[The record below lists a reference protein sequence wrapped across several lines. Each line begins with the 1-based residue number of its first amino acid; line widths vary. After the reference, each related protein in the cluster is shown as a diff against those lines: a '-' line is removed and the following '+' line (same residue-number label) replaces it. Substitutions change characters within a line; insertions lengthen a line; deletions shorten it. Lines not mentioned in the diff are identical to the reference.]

1 MLLAIVAVLLQNV
14 PLFLLALLVL
24 IASVVS
30 RMWVKYALKKLEYS
44 RWVGESHVFFGES
57 VPLELSIA
65 NRKILPLPWVN
76 VQDEIP
82 QGVTFPEGKVWWSK
96 SRSSGF
102 LSTTLSL
109 SWYHRITQRYVIE
122 CNQRGFF
129 EFGPATVRSGD
140 LFGFSYTDS
149 KVEQRDQVIV
159 YPKILPVTGL
169 EIPPR
174 HPVGELGVKKQL
186 FEDPVLV
193 MGVKDYTPGDP
204 MRRIHWKLSAHR
216 GKLQTKIFEPTTSA
230 DLAIFLD
237 VRTVEAPFWGKHH
250 DLLETAI
257 LTVASIGQE
266 ATGTLPVGLYVNDSD
281 RNLLEPIN
289 LAPSSNPKQ
298 MQQMLEALARIQGFP
313 IQAIED
319 LLSAKV
325 RNLLTGTSVMVIT
338 AIPTGALLEELERI
352 QRIGRS
358 VALIIV
364 GTSHSIDGQPKNVPV
379 FRVDGGSEWR
389 DFESV
394 NLVRQNRMI

>member
-1 MLLAIVAVLLQNV
+1 MAIVGILLQNV

-30 RMWVKYALKKLEYS
+30 RMWVRYALTKLEYS
-44 RWVGESHVFFGES
+44 RWVGESRIFCGES

-82 QGVTFPEGKVWWSK
+82 EGVKFPEGKVWWSK
-96 SRSSGF
+96 SKSSGF

-109 SWYHRITQRYVIE
+109 SWYHRITQRYVVE

-129 EFGPATVRSGD
+129 QFGPATVRSGD

-149 KVEQRDQVIV
+149 KVEQRDQLTV

-174 HPVGELGVKKQL
+174 HPVGELGVKQQL
-186 FEDPVLV
+186 FEDPSLV

-216 GKLQTKIFEPTTSA
+216 GTLQTKIFEPTTSA

-237 VRTVEAPFWGKHH
+237 VRTVEAPFWGKHQ

-257 LTVASIGQE
+257 VTVASIGQE
-266 ATGTLPVGLYVNDSD
+266 VTGTLPVGLYVNDSY

-289 LAPSSNPKQ
+289 LAPSRNPKQ
-298 MQQMLEALARIQGFP
+298 MHQMLEALAHIRGFP

-319 LLSAKV
+319 LLSTEE
-325 RNLLTGTSVMVIT
+325 RGLLLGTSVLVIT
-338 AIPTGALLEELERI
+338 AIPTEVILKELERI
-352 QRIGRS
+352 QRNGRS
-358 VALIIV
+358 VALIII
-364 GTSHSIDGQPKNVPV
+364 GTSPLPESQPQNISM
-379 FRVDGGSEWR
+379 FRVDGGSGWR
-389 DFESV
+389 DLE
-394 NLVRQNRMI
+394 LVQLVPQNRMI